1 MEQTAT
7 PEFRRQRINGTG
19 LETILDFVSVFGLI
33 LGALASV
40 LALISLDWPG
50 LAMSGMI
57 ASGAFLNWLFLRS
70 IAELIRLQKRI
81 AGLEYSGRISGS
93 YFDSVP
99 TCSNCGSM
107 LHTDVACDG
116 CGARLLKL
124 DGEEPGQEEPGQDG
138 GEP

>member
-1 MEQTAT
+1 MELTAT
-7 PEFRRQRINGTG
+7 PIPKRRRINGTG
-19 LETILDFVSVFGLI
+19 LETILDFVSVLVLI

-40 LALISLDWPG
+40 LALTALGWPG
-50 LAMSGMI
+50 LAMSCMI

-81 AGLEYSGRISGS
+81 AGLDYAGRISGS
-93 YFDSVP
+93 YIDTVP

-107 LHTDVACDG
+107 LHSDVACEG
-116 CGARLLKL
+116 CGARLLKP
-124 DGEEPGQEEPGQDG
+124 DADAPEQDG